1 MGSAKQTTIAPARC
15 ASCGRPAGTASLAS
29 CPACG
34 GPIVVGA
41 GASKPAA
48 VAALFS
54 LPPVQHPN
62 QYIWFVLVSSLD
74 LMLTCVILNL
84 GGAEVNAVA
93 NAVLSYGGL
102 PTLVMFKF
110 ALVTLVIVFCEW
122 ITRRN
127 PRAGFKLAEWAVAIT
142 AIPVAISLIQLA
154 T

>member
-1 MGSAKQTTIAPARC
+1 MGSARC
-15 ASCGRPAGTASLAS
+15 ASCGRSAGTVSLAS

-34 GPIVVGA
+34 GAIVVGG
-41 GASKPAA
+41 GAARPTAL
-48 VAALFS
+48 AALFS

-62 QYIWFVLVSSLD
+62 QYVWFVLVSALD

-84 GGAEVNAVA
+84 GGVEMNTIA
-93 NAVLSYGGL
+93 NAVLMYGGL

>member
-1 MGSAKQTTIAPARC
+1 M
-15 ASCGRPAGTASLAS
+15 
-29 CPACG
+29 
-34 GPIVVGA
+34 VGA
-41 GASKPAA
+41 GTSKPGAA
-48 VAALFS
+48 AALFS

-62 QYIWFVLVSSLD
+62 QYVWFVLVSALD
-74 LMLTCVILNL
+74 LILTCVILNL
-84 GGAEVNAVA
+84 GGVEVNAIA

-102 PTLVMFKF
+102 TTLVLFKF

-127 PRAGFKLAEWAVAIT
+127 PRAGFKLAEWAIAIT